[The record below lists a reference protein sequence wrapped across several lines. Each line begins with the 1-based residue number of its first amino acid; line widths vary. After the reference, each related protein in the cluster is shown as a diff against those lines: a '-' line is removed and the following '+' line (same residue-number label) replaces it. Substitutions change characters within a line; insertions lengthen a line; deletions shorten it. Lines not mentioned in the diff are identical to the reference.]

1 MCILTETCRHYA
13 KLHPKMFVN
22 IGHPLSVLLV
32 LVGTAFFFSL
42 QMFYVV
48 PNIFGADSLMNKL
61 GWLAGIFVT
70 YNILGNM
77 LACYLTSSSV
87 ESLPKGREFP
97 EPEEE
102 HLWRYCEVCEK
113 LMPPRSWHCALCKCC
128 MLKRDHHCAFT
139 ANCIGHNNHRYFF
152 WFIFYLT
159 LGTSLSMVTLLI
171 DGLRKVWL
179 LGPLHSNLK
188 ALLLA
193 TATQKIEI
201 YGIYGHYLLVLLNA
215 LAFGFPALM
224 LAFQIQIMDSNAT
237 YYKMFSRLY
246 DLGFRKNCQLIL
258 GQRGLWTFVSPWLKS
273 PLPHDGSRWQMK
285 QAA

>member
-201 YGIYGHYLLVLLNA
+201 YDHGLECHVLQDVQSALRSGFPKELPAYFGPARPLDFRIA
-215 LAFGFPALM
+215 LAEESF
-224 LAFQIQIMDSNAT
+224 AT
-237 YYKMFSRLY
+237 RRQPVADEAGRLIY
-246 DLGFRKNCQLIL
+246 SI
-258 GQRGLWTFVSPWLKS
+258 V
-273 PLPHDGSRWQMK
+273 
-285 QAA
+285 